1 MRCGDYEEVLQI
13 MQSGKKWESLLERLR
28 DLMVSTEDRELRIY
42 VGDVLRTVS
51 SPYVATMGVSQ
62 GLPLPLHQPPFRT
75 LVAYCER
82 QIQLSGRNS

>member
-42 VGDVLRTVS
+42 VGDVLRIVS
-51 SPYVATMGVSQ
+51 SPYVATIGVSQ
-62 GLPLPLHQPPFRT
+62 GQPLPLHQPPFKT
-75 LVAYCER
+75 VVEYCER
-82 QIQLSGRNS
+82 QIELSGRNS